1 MKTFK
6 YNQDKND
13 KLLSERGVR
22 FEDVIRHLA
31 LGNLLDDLEHPNQ
44 EKYPNQFVFIIAM
57 NDYVYLV
64 PYVENDEEIF
74 LKTVIPSRKLTK
86 QYLGVIMSEL
96 DPEELTLLAGVENG
110 EWVSRPSLQTR
121 KSALQEAATQQC
133 AEKNHIDITLSTLDF
148 ERLKALAA
156 NRGLNYQAL
165 AESILHR
172 YLEHI

>member
-13 KLLSERGVR
+13 KLLSERGVG

-64 PYVENDEEIF
+64 PYVESNEEIF

-86 QYLGVIMSEL
+86 QYLG
-96 DPEELTLLAGVENG
+96 
-110 EWVSRPSLQTR
+110 
-121 KSALQEAATQQC
+121 KS
-133 AEKNHIDITLSTLDF
+133 S
-148 ERLKALAA
+148 
-156 NRGLNYQAL
+156 
-165 AESILHR
+165 
-172 YLEHI
+172 